1 MELNGWIAALIA
13 ILIIGFIGLSIGIW
27 ALYQK
32 KVGQEKY

>member
-13 ILIIGFIGLSIGIW
+13 ILIVGFFGLSIGFW

-32 KVGQEKY
+32 REKS